1 MADTNTLREA
11 LGRLEEARRRSA
23 DDAVIEEIHRD
34 IHRTL
39 DDLIA
44 RTITGRTVWRS
55 KNVNPTVDV
64 ARVR

>member
-1 MADTNTLREA
+1 MSDTNTLREA
-11 LGRLEEARRRSA
+11 LARLEEARRASA
-23 DDAVIEEIHRD
+23 EDAVIEEIHRD

-44 RTITGRTVWRS
+44 RTIAGRTVWRS